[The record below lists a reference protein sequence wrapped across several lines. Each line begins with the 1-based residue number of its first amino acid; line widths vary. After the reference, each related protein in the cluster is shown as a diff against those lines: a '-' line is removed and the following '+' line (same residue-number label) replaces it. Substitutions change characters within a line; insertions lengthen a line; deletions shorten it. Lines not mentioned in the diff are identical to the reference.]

1 MNQMYKY
8 STVLSKVVMAA
19 LFFAA
24 FVLASSRTFAATQT
38 ANEKFVL
45 QGVRLSLWY
54 EGTQQKQEVKELNV
68 ASIQEFY
75 PEELYR
81 ALEKHDEKRLESK
94 K

>member
-8 STVLSKVVMAA
+8 STVLSKVVMAG
-19 LFFAA
+19 LIFAA
-24 FVLASSRTFAATQT
+24 FILASTRTFAAAQT

-54 EGTQQKQEVKELNV
+54 EGTEQKQELKDMQVSSL
-68 ASIQEFY
+68 QEFY

-81 ALEKHDEKRLESK
+81 ALEKHDEQRLESK